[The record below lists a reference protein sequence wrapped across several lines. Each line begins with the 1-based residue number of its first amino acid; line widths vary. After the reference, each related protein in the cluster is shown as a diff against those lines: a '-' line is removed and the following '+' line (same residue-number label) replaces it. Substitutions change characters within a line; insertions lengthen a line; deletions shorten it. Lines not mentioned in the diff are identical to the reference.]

1 MGVKP
6 VNTPASSSEPPEEI
20 SDTERA
26 IYGTIALTE
35 LRAFLDEWAQ
45 DRLCSRIADVRFRA
59 GRIDA
64 VWGVDLTDGRAVVIK
79 THRAPV
85 DLDAT
90 RAALDAQ
97 HRLTAAGF
105 PCPLPLAGPD
115 QREGRSLRANDEQLP
130 RRPPGSSPSTPA
142 GRLH

>member
-1 MGVKP
+1 MGVHALGVKP
-6 VNTPASSSEPPEEI
+6 VNTSGSNSEPPEEI

-64 VWGVDLTDGRAVVIK
+64 VCGVDLTDGRAVVIK
-79 THRAPV
+79 THRP
-85 DLDAT
+85 
-90 RAALDAQ
+90 R
-97 HRLTAAGF
+97 G
-105 PCPLPLAGPD
+105 
-115 QREGRSLRANDEQLP
+115 P
-130 RRPPGSSPSTPA
+130 RRHVQLWTRST
-142 GRLH
+142 GRLRPGFHARFRWRDPISGKAAC